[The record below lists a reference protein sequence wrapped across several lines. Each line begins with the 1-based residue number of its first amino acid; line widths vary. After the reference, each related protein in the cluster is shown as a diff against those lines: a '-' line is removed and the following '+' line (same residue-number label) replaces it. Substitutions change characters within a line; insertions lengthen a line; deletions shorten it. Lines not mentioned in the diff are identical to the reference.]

1 MHDSLIM
8 SCGIFGLGLGTT
20 MITGKTVMRDALG
33 TWNLAKVDVL
43 LNLTT
48 GVLVLIIGS
57 VMGTFN
63 CTQVINRTQII
74 WNWNENTL
82 GRIITQH
89 YLY

>member
-1 MHDSLIM
+1 MHDSLTM

-20 MITGKTVMRDALG
+20 MVTGKTVMCDALG

-43 LNLTT
+43 LDFMT
-48 GVLVLIIGS
+48 GVLILIIGS

-63 CTQVINRTQII
+63 CTQVINSTKII

-82 GRIITQH
+82 GSVITQH